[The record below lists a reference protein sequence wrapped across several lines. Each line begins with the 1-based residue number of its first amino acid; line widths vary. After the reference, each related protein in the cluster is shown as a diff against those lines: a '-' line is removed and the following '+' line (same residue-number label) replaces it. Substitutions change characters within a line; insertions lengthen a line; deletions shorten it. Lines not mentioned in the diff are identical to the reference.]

1 MAFGI
6 NMRAATTWV
15 RKAAK
20 KNSFHISRRDGKVMF
35 SDGRVIVILPTVAA
49 WDVIKALPV
58 PIPEADGNYRIMY
71 GSSLSTDGADIPA
84 VIKRETDVVG
94 KGTRVHDTRLSWRIP
109 ENNTTAH
116 LYYIPTGPDGV
127 YAYAVIDETYARL
140 FEDYTEIRVSKN
152 RRVNERSNALTSP
165 IFYYVGDE
173 LVGLVLPIYTDYLPE
188 YLRPDVIVTDVV
200 AD

>member
-20 KNSFHISRRDGKVMF
+20 KDTFHISRRDGKVMF

-71 GSSLSTDGADIPA
+71 GSLSTDGADISA
-84 VIKRETDVVG
+84 VIKRETDVTG
-94 KGTRVHDTRLSWRIP
+94 KGARVHDTRLSWRIP

-116 LYYIPTGPDGV
+116 LYYIPTGPTDGL
-127 YAYAVIDETYARL
+127 YAVVNETYAKL
-140 FEDYTEIRVSKN
+140 FEDYAEIRVPTN

-165 IFYYVGDE
+165 IAYYVGDE
-173 LVGLVLPIYTDYLPE
+173 LVGLVLPIYTDYIPE
-188 YLRPDVIVTDVV
+188 YLRPGVLVTDVV